1 MVSMSETEDWQIPA
15 GMRPDADA
23 LGFDVDRALAAIVGV
38 RARIPEDAFTAAI
51 LGRERAGNGV
61 HIQPGVVL
69 TIGYLITEADQVWLT
84 GADGRAVAGTV
95 LAYDQETGFGLV
107 QALGR
112 LELPTMRLGQPERAS
127 VGTPVTIAGHG
138 GLPRALKA
146 KVIAVEPF
154 AGYWEY
160 LLDRALFTAPA
171 YPNWSGAAAI
181 DADGDLIGIGSLHVE
196 RAGDNGRAQEV
207 NMFVPTSLLTPLLG
221 DMLALGR
228 SPRPARP
235 WLGLYTVEHE
245 GKLVVAGLAGRG
257 PAHSAG
263 IRTGDVI
270 LAVDGDPVDALAAFY
285 RQLWARGPAG
295 TEFRLS
301 LERDERRREAL
312 VRSADRTAYLKKPQL
327 H

>member
-1 MVSMSETEDWQIPA
+1 
-15 GMRPDADA
+15 
-23 LGFDVDRALAAIVGV
+23 
-38 RARIPEDAFTAAI
+38 
-51 LGRERAGNGV
+51 
-61 HIQPGVVL
+61 
-69 TIGYLITEADQVWLT
+69 
-84 GADGRAVAGTV
+84 
-95 LAYDQETGFGLV
+95 LV

-112 LELPTMRLGQPERAS
+112 LELPTMPLSPPERAS
-127 VGTPVTIAGHG
+127 VGSSVTVAGYG

-160 LLDRALFTAPA
+160 LLDRAVFTAPA

-181 DADGDLIGIGSLHVE
+181 DADGELIGIGSLHVE

-207 NMFVPTSLLTPLLG
+207 NMFVPTSLLTPVLG

-257 PAHSAG
+257 PAHAAG

-270 LAVDGDPVDALAAFY
+270 LAVDGDPVEALTGFY

-295 TEFRLS
+295 PEFRLS
-301 LERDERRREAL
+301 LEGDERR
-312 VRSADRTAYLKKPQL
+312 
-327 H
+327 